1 MKVSVRFGPA
11 FVLGCLVVTFGTYSA
26 AQQATESQDAPF
38 KIEVN
43 VNKVLVPVVVRDRQ
57 GRAVGDL
64 KKEDFQVFDDN
75 KPQVVSG
82 FTVERRGATA
92 GNPASNP
99 ESGKQRP
106 VPANAA
112 PQSWPAAERFVV
124 FLFDDMH
131 LSPEDLAHTKAAG
144 TRVLAEALTDSDM
157 AAVVSTSGLTN
168 SGMTRDHAK
177 LQDAMTSLQ
186 PRGLYRLDERACPNI
201 DYYQA
206 DLIENKHN
214 NIALE
219 SATRQVFNCQPG
231 LDMQRDQAMAERLA
245 ESAAMRTEIVAHQD
259 VLATYFAI
267 GEFVRRMAT
276 LPGQRT
282 LILVSPGFL
291 NLEADALTAESQ
303 IMDLAAQSNVTI
315 SALDARGLYTTE
327 INASERSPAL
337 TGGSLQTNSEYHRS
351 AMTLAENVMAE
362 LADGT
367 GGTFF
372 HNSNDLEGGFKGLA
386 EAPEYVYVLEFSLGN
401 MKPDGAYHRL
411 KVKVDRDG
419 LRLQARLG
427 YFAPKPKKGKK

>member
-1 MKVSVRFGPA
+1 
-11 FVLGCLVVTFGTYSA
+11 
-26 AQQATESQDAPF
+26 
-38 KIEVN
+38 
-43 VNKVLVPVVVRDRQ
+43 
-57 GRAVGDL
+57 
-64 KKEDFQVFDDN
+64 
-75 KPQVVSG
+75 
-82 FTVERRGATA
+82 
-92 GNPASNP
+92 
-99 ESGKQRP
+99 
-106 VPANAA
+106 
-112 PQSWPAAERFVV
+112 
-124 FLFDDMH
+124 MH
-131 LSPEDLAHTKAAG
+131 LSPEDLARAKKAGA
-144 TRVLAEALTDSDM
+144 RVLAEALADSDM

-168 SGMTRDHAK
+168 SGLIRDHAK
-177 LQDAMTSLQ
+177 LQEAMMSLQ
-186 PRGLYRLDERACPNI
+186 PRGLYRLDDRECPNI

-214 NIALE
+214 NTALE

-231 LDMQRDQAMAERLA
+231 LDMQRDQAVAERLA
-245 ESAAMRTEIVAHQD
+245 ESAAMRSQMVGRQD
-259 VLATYFAI
+259 VMATYFAI

-291 NLEADALTAESQ
+291 TLEPEALTAESK

-327 INASERSPAL
+327 ITASERSPAL
-337 TGGSLQTNSEYHRS
+337 GGGSLQTNSEYHRS

-372 HNSNDLEGGFKGLA
+372 HNSNDLTAGFKGLA
-386 EAPEYVYVLEFSLGN
+386 EVPEYVYVLEFSLGS
-401 MKPDGAYHRL
+401 MKSNGAYHRL

-419 LRLQARLG
+419 VRSQARRG